1 MASTYI
7 EVKKNNNLLEE
18 AMGGAVVRSVKGK
31 LTDWQESVA
40 EIVVEKVNPETAE
53 FTAPVFVME
62 VQREAI
68 SVDYAVEA
76 VSQPD
81 VIVVAK
87 TNAVEM
93 GTESNGLIVGNT
105 EAYNAVL
112 SNASFSYSNGADV
125 VFVGKDAQNCSFSTG
140 AGEDIINVQGTNNT
154 IFAGADNDMLMV
166 GAGNGHKL
174 YGEAGNDML
183 LVAGGTGHL
192 LNGGAGN
199 DDYVISNLVAKGSYV
214 IEQNTAGNKDRDIL
228 SLTQYNAKDFTFK
241 INKND
246 ELIITNANGATIT
259 VKDWKNHALAAIE
272 LKDGTIA
279 ANDINASVKPAA
291 PTTAIGVIQS
301 FMASLDVTVQK
312 GFAAVDEAVA
322 ACSNGLYSNL
332 TSLVNSFINDCLK
345 HSGSSVAER
354 KAFLQ
359 QYCGINLD
367 NADTGAITGSDA
379 GGKVTKTAESIVKES
394 VGINGFT
401 YNYNNFKTVQAVDLS
416 GFVTGKST
424 SYSTTKSFYGVT
436 INGVTL
442 YWNESNW
449 GELGINTNVIRQV
462 VGGIINTWVK
472 DGLNLIEESYG
483 LTLNNPN
490 STLQR
495 LSDGTVGLQLYFTNS
510 TTNTAIASINSSRY
524 YSGNITTKTFELMN
538 VNLNYYM
545 NGCGNENGASSKS
558 GAGYLDRTIAH
569 ELTHAVMAANINSHG
584 SLPVFIKEGMSEL
597 THGIDDQRVNS
608 ILNLVNTAQSGG
620 LEAFLRKTFNLTS
633 TSATNS
639 TYTYAGGYA
648 LLRYLAKQVA
658 DASGKMENSMS
669 YSLGDLL
676 DTSSYDSYIG
686 FNMSEAMSQ
695 TQDAMASFADSTV
708 DFGSALDIASYSTN
722 KDTMVY
728 GNC

>member
-1 MASTYI
+1 MRNDII
-7 EVKKNNNLLEE
+7 EVKKENKNIIEE
-18 AMGGAVVRSVKGK
+18 ISGGAVVRAHKDIFG
-31 LTDWQESVA
+31 DM
-40 EIVVEKVNPETAE
+40 
-53 FTAPVFVME
+53 F
-62 VQREAI
+62 
-68 SVDYAVEA
+68 SVDT
-76 VSQPD
+76 D
-81 VIVVAK
+81 VIVAEMPVISVENHA
-87 TNAVEM
+87 AVEIPM
-93 GTESNGLIVGNT
+93 VEMAASQVIEIGTASAAASAKNIVSLADASNIVVIESASAGLARTATTTLTASSDVLVVSQSSSSK
-105 EAYNAVL
+105 AYN
-112 SNASFSYSNGADV
+112 
-125 VFVGKDAQNCSFSTG
+125 TG
-140 AGEDIINVQGTNNT
+140 AGADIVQLQGSYNT
-154 IFAGADNDMLMV
+154 V
-166 GAGNGHKL
+166 H
-174 YGEAGNDML
+174 GEAGNDILKIGMTSGNGHTL
-183 LVAGGTGHL
+183 YGDAGNDILIVSGGTGHTL
-192 LNGGAGN
+192 VGGSGN
-199 DDYVISNLVAKGSYV
+199 DSYV
-214 IEQNTAGNKDRDIL
+214 INALTKNGTYTINQNDAGSADRDSLNLSKFHSKEFTCTLKNDNDLVLNHTSGAQITIQGWKKN
-228 SLTQYNAKDFTFK
+228 SLTDIKF
-241 INKND
+241 ND
-246 ELIITNANGATIT
+246 GTVAGAT
-259 VKDWKNHALAAIE
+259 
-272 LKDGTIA
+272 
-279 ANDINASVKPAA
+279 INASVKPAA

-312 GFAAVDEAVA
+312 GFTAVDEAVA

-686 FNMSEAMSQ
+686 FNMSEVMSQ